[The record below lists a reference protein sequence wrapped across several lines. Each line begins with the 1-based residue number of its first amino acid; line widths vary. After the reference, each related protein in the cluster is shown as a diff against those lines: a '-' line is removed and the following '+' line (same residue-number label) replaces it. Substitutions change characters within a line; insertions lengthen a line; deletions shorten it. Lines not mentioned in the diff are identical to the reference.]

1 MCKSKYAY
9 GHQWIT
15 MRSRIIKKKNI
26 PFNFPYCGKKEIE
39 NIKKLSSLRHYSGNG
54 YFTKKCSKWIV
65 KHIKCKEAL
74 LVHSCTAALEMCAI
88 LLNIKKGDE
97 IIMPSYTFVSTANA
111 FTLRGGTPV
120 FVDVDALTLNI
131 DPKKI
136 KNAINKNTKAIVVV
150 HYAGISCDMDPILEI
165 AKKNKLYVIEDAA
178 QAILST
184 YKARPLG
191 SIGDLA
197 TVSFHETKNIHCGEG
212 GALLINNPKFIK
224 RAKIIRDK
232 GTNRDLFNQNMIKKY
247 TWVDYGSSYGLSE
260 INAAFLYGQLKLAKK
275 KIKKRLAIFTLY
287 HKLLEKLEI
296 KKIIKR
302 PTIPSYAKANG
313 HMYYILIKKNKRDK
327 LIKHLQ
333 QKNIHTVFHYIPL
346 HSSTFGKLK
355 AITKSTMYNTNMISD
370 TLLRLPIHLKLNKK
384 NILRCT
390 NEILNFF

>member
-1 MCKSKYAY
+1 
-9 GHQWIT
+9 

-26 PFNFPYCGKKEIE
+26 TFNFPYCGKKEIE

-65 KHIKCKEAL
+65 KHIKCKEAM

-111 FTLRGGTPV
+111 FALRGGKPV

-165 AKKNKLYVIEDAA
+165 AKKNKLYIIEDAA

-197 TVSFHETKNIHCGEG
+197 TISFHETKNIHCGEG

-247 TWVDYGSSYGLSE
+247 TWVDYGSSYSLSE
-260 INAAFLYGQLKLAKK
+260 INAAFLYGQLMQAK
-275 KIKKRLAIFTLY
+275 KIKNKKLAIFKLY

-296 KKIIKR
+296 KKLIKR
-302 PTIPSYAKANG
+302 PTIPTYAKANA
-313 HMYYILIKKNKRDK
+313 HMYYILVKNNIRDK
-327 LIKHLQ
+327 LIQYLQ
-333 QKNIHTVFHYIPL
+333 QKKINAVFHYIPL
-346 HSSTFGKLK
+346 HSSPFGKLK
-355 AITKSTMYNTNMISD
+355 TTTKLEMHNTNMIAN
-370 TLLRLPIHLKLNKK
+370 TLLRLPMHNKLQKK
-384 NILRCT
+384 EVMKIYKTISNF
-390 NEILNFF
+390 LNN